1 MDIVATLALF
11 AITLGGL
18 VWVARQVRTR
28 GVGGSFLSPVQDI
41 WDPAAYRSDLEMETI
56 IERQA
61 PNPANDDLPW
71 LHREK

>member
-11 AITLGGL
+11 AITMGGL
-18 VWVARQVRTR
+18 AWVARQVRRR
-28 GVGGSFLSPVQDI
+28 GVGGSFLSPIQDI

-61 PNPANDDLPW
+61 PNPSNDDLPW
-71 LHREK
+71 LSREK